1 MTYVADY
8 YTPPDCH
15 PNNAEIV
22 SLEIEQQKLQ
32 KEYNALT
39 ADDVEWT
46 QAGELRCVEIELRLY
61 EIEREINY
69 LTNGDSL

>member
-1 MTYVADY
+1 MSIEY
-8 YTPPDCH
+8 YTPPDVH

-22 SLEIEQQKLQ
+22 SLEIEQEELQ

-39 ADDVEWT
+39 ANDVEWT
-46 QAGELRCVEIELRLY
+46 QAGELRCIEIELRLDDL
-61 EIEREINY
+61 EREINY